1 MFNHVFQIHCLK
13 LTYTWKILFFLENP
27 CIFGRVFVVNSSHLS
42 RPSPGMPHLK
52 RVSTSESPDPK
63 WMRENLCLHL
73 HENSWKSK
81 GKVAR
86 TPPPNSHVSPQ
97 ETGGLIF
104 AGCGAR
110 RRPLGALFLGGGG
123 TAAAEVPLGSHE
135 TCKKFIMK

>member
-86 TPPPNSHVSPQ
+86 TPPPQQPRFAPGNRRPYFCGLWGPPASP
-97 ETGGLIF
+97 GGLVSW
-104 AGCGAR
+104 GWWHRGR
-110 RRPLGALFLGGGG
+110 GG
-123 TAAAEVPLGSHE
+123 TFRFP
-135 TCKKFIMK
+135 